1 MALQICA
8 NFRPVDATHTAAAI
22 ARVRRLEG
30 ELPSEA
36 RLFDDPY
43 ATLFDDARV
52 DVQQLFEMV
61 PFFVEHVR
69 IRTRFIDDAVREA
82 VTRGVRDVVLIGAG
96 FDTRALRMSE
106 LRSGVRVVEI
116 DHAEQIAEKKRR
128 FAAAG
133 VALPDGLVFAPA
145 DLGEDG
151 ALAGALT
158 SAGLRAAPDASTVLW
173 ICEGLFGYLGKE
185 ALRTIA
191 ANTARFSAPRSTLV
205 ANHFTP
211 WWSSSALEEVF
222 VPEGWHVS
230 SAPPFEALHRRWLG
244 PSVPP
249 GSEPF
254 ALLVATRS

>member
-1 MALQICA
+1 M
-8 NFRPVDATHTAAAI
+8 DATHTAAAI

-30 ELPSEA
+30 ERPSEA

-69 IRTRFIDDAVREA
+69 IRTRFIDDAVRDA
-82 VTRGVRDVVLIGAG
+82 LTHGVRDVVLIGAG
-96 FDTRALRMSE
+96 FDTRALRMPE

-116 DHAEQIAEKKRR
+116 DHAEQITEKKRR

-133 VALPDGLVFAPA
+133 VRLPEGLVFAPA
-145 DLGEDG
+145 DLNLDG
-151 ALAGALT
+151 ALVGALT
-158 SAGLRAAPDASTVLW
+158 SAGLGAVPNAATVLW
-173 ICEGLFGYLGKE
+173 ICEGLFGYLSKE

-191 ANTARFSAPRSTLV
+191 ANTARFSAPGSLLV
-205 ANHFTP
+205 ANHFTQ
-211 WWSSSALEEVF
+211 WWSTSALEEVF
-222 VPEGWHVS
+222 APEGWRVS
-230 SAPPFEALHRRWLG
+230 SAPPFEALHRRWIG

-254 ALLVATRS
+254 ALMVATRATD